1 MILVIG
7 GRAQGKLAFAKKEL
21 GVTDFS
27 DGTLGDKACL
37 YNLQEAVREGAGKTA
52 LDAYLA
58 RHPDAVI
65 LCDEVGCGI
74 VPMEKRSAF
83 GGRTSAGFAAILR
96 KGRSACTAYSAE
108 SGRESNDADFDPARN
123 DCRKS

>member
-58 RHPDAVI
+58 RHPD
-65 LCDEVGCGI
+65 GCGI
-74 VPMEKRSAF
+74 VPMEKEERLWRENV
-83 GGRTSAGFAAILR
+83 GRL
-96 KGRSACTAYSAE
+96 CCYLAE
-108 SGRESNDADFDPARN
+108 RAERVYRVFCGIGTRI
-123 DCRKS
+123 K